1 MKLVPTLIAAF
12 ALGISAAS
20 GTYAQGR
27 HDEKPHGMQKP
38 TAQPAEQVSPGG
50 PMGRHDERPH
60 GPRKPAAKKADT
72 SPSVDDAKK

>member
-1 MKLVPTLIAAF
+1 MKIVPTLIAAF
-12 ALGISAAS
+12 ALGITAAS

-38 TAQPAEQVSPGG
+38 PAQTTEQVSPGG

-72 SPSVDDAKK
+72 SPSVDEAKK